1 MSLIFFRV
9 DSSQK
14 IGSGHVMR
22 CLALAEELR
31 QLGKKVEFIVREHQ
45 GNVNQ
50 QIVKKGFKV
59 YSLFSPP
66 VNKLKDLTGYEKWL
80 GVKQDID
87 ADEMIQVVKDRDIGW
102 LIIDHYAIDHNWEKR
117 LRPFTKK
124 IMVIDDL
131 ANRHHD
137 CDLLL
142 DQNYIHNEKRYD
154 NLITPKTIK
163 LLGPKYALL
172 RKEFSENIKY
182 YTRQNEIKKVFVFFG
197 ASDQDNLTRLA
208 INALTQSKLKY
219 LLVDVVIG
227 SSNQYHLEIEKEL
240 ETHPNIKLHIQVD
253 NIAEL
258 MLKADL
264 ALGSGGA
271 STWERMAL
279 GLPSIVITFADNQ
292 VAFTR
297 DLYKDKYIN
306 WLGNSYQVN
315 EQIIYDALLESI
327 NNSNQLQKQSQKCQK
342 LVNAKGAQIVS
353 KLLDDWIS

>member
-1 MSLIFFRV
+1 
-9 DSSQK
+9 
-14 IGSGHVMR
+14 
-22 CLALAEELR
+22 
-31 QLGKKVEFIVREHQ
+31 
-45 GNVNQ
+45 
-50 QIVKKGFKV
+50 
-59 YSLFSPP
+59 
-66 VNKLKDLTGYEKWL
+66 
-80 GVKQDID
+80 
-87 ADEMIQVVKDRDIGW
+87 MIQVVKDRDIDW

-182 YTRQNEIKKVFVFFG
+182 CTRQNEIKKVFVFFG

-240 ETHPNIKLHIQVD
+240 EKHPNIKLHIQVD

-264 ALGSGGA
+264 ALGAGGA

-327 NNSNQLQKQSQKCQK
+327 NNGNQLQKQSQKCQK

-353 KLLDDWIS
+353 KLLDD